1 MKFVTD
7 TIETSQGTFDLNTGT
22 YTIEVDVSCVKPE
35 LMDLLQRRGVPDEL
49 SKGCDN
55 MHK

>member
-35 LMDLLQRRGVPDEL
+35 FVEWMLRRGVPDEL